1 MKVGTCAVTL
11 EELDTDSVT
20 GDVAVEELD
29 TAYAVDIEGEATTMD
44 VFEDEDV
51 G

>member
-11 EELDTDSVT
+11 DELDTDSVT
-20 GDVAVEELD
+20 GDVSVEELD
-29 TAYAVDIEGEATTMD
+29 TAYTFDEEGEATTMD
-44 VFEDEDV
+44 VFEDEGV